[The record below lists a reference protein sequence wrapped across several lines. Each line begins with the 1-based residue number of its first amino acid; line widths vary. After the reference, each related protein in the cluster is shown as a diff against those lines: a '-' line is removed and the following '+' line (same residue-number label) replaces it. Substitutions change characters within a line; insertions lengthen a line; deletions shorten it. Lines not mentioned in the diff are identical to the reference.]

1 MDAISGIVDTSL
13 AKYGEAETFLARA
26 LELQRDQHGP
36 NHPEALETMQAMAH
50 LALRR
55 GKNENAET
63 LLRDVLAR
71 RLEQPHP
78 DPMLIASKPNDPGG
92 ALERLGTHDDAGTLH
107 RAALATEI
115 WTAARRDR
123 GCS

>member
-1 MDAISGIVDTSL
+1 MDSINGIVYTSL
-13 AKYGEAETFLARA
+13 AKYGEAETLLARA

-71 RLEQPHP
+71 RLEQHHP
-78 DPMLIASKPNDPGG
+78 DQMRSGEHKYERQSIMTNWYAASCLTKK
-92 ALERLGTHDDAGTLH
+92 RIKQKT
-107 RAALATEI
+107 
-115 WTAARRDR
+115 
-123 GCS
+123 